1 MFGISLPEFLIIAC
15 IAIVLIKPKD
25 IPTIAKYSKIIFKKI
40 NYFKKEASKLYGQI
54 HEALIDK
61 DEIKEEQNKGEQNK
75 EDATIADA
83 PPLHIA
89 LAKVMPASKAS
100 SQFPRNVQ

>member
-40 NYFKKEASKLYGQI
+40 NYFKKEASKLYCQI

-61 DEIKEEQNKGEQNK
+61 DEIKEEQNFIQGDDGKIYEAFNIDDLK
-75 EDATIADA
+75 ST
-83 PPLHIA
+83 
-89 LAKVMPASKAS
+89 KKTTKSKKKKL
-100 SQFPRNVQ
+100 RIKT

>member
-61 DEIKEEQNKGEQNK
+61 DEIKEEQNFIQGDDGKIYEAFNIDDLK
-75 EDATIADA
+75 ST
-83 PPLHIA
+83 
-89 LAKVMPASKAS
+89 KKTTKSKKKKL
-100 SQFPRNVQ
+100 RIET